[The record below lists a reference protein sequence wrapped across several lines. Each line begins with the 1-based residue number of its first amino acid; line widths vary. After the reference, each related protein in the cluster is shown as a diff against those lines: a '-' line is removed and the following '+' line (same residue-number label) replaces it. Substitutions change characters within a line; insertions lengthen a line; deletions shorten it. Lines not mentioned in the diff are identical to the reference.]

1 MVDEVLQFA
10 EIALASVLG
19 QDRDE
24 RRRESALGEQ
34 AAEEIR
40 DLERDEKGI
49 GVGIRT
55 EDLGENQVA
64 NEAQDPRQKGM
75 TTDGR

>member
-1 MVDEVLQFA
+1 MVDEVLQLA
-10 EIALASVLG
+10 ELALAAVLG

-24 RRRESALGEQ
+24 RGRERALGEQ
-34 AAEEIR
+34 TAEEIG

-49 GVGIRT
+49 GVGVRT
-55 EDLGENQVA
+55 EDLGETQVA
-64 NEAQDPRQKGM
+64 NEAQDPRQKSM